1 MPTETPLRHT
11 PGPWITSGSI
21 HWPYSKTS
29 RVLNAIWGPPDHHQR
44 RTRICIISRRRKEE
58 SDANARLIASA
69 PELLTAVHELLWHIG
84 NNCIVDDY
92 KHTEEEMVRGRHA
105 VDLAYTVIAKAEGRK
120 P

>member
-21 HWPYSKTS
+21 HWPYSTTR

-69 PELLTAVHELLWHIG
+69 PDLLAACKSLLEKLRERKG
-84 NNCIVDDY
+84 
-92 KHTEEEMVRGRHA
+92 TEAEGRVSVSDVQRIKA
-105 VDLAYTVIAKAEGRK
+105 AIAKAEGVQ